1 MNLFIYGHFS
11 VLGYRFALTISIISP
26 IIIDTCLL
34 VCKCLFIVKLG
45 DLMAIF
51 AEISQMGVIYIETIL
66 AFIWAYARAKCI
78 PGHHNHYHILLMVTC
93 CVMISAMTIVFTL

>member
-26 IIIDTCLL
+26 IIINTCLL

-45 DLMAIF
+45 DLKPTF

-66 AFIWAYARAKCI
+66 AFICI
-78 PGHHNHYHILLMVTC
+78 PGHHNHYHILLMVTR